1 MKENPMTNY
10 NELTTRPIPQL
21 IRQIT
26 IPASLGLFFNTM
38 YNVVDTYFGGLISTQ
53 TLAAMSLSLP
63 VFFVILSIGSG
74 ISTGAT
80 ALIATA
86 FGAENR
92 EDAKLFA
99 IQGIVFGIFISVLLT
114 PLGLYTSP
122 FLFKLLG
129 ASEEYLDV
137 CLRYMDTLFKGVVF
151 FILVFM
157 LNAVL
162 RALGDTKSYRNFLM
176 AGFVL
181 NVILDPWFIFG
192 GWGIPPLGITGIA
205 LATVLIQLFGC
216 IYLGIKVYQS
226 GLVSN
231 TGFRDIFPKF
241 SPFKEIAAQGFPA
254 SLNIMT
260 IAIGVFVITFFISKF
275 GKEAVAAYGIGM
287 RVEQIVLLPAIALN
301 ITTLTLVAQNSGA
314 KLYDRVFESLSKSL
328 KYGAVMMSI
337 GTLIILIFA
346 GQFMEFFSKDE
357 AVIHAGISYLRI
369 DALVLYAYV
378 ILFINVAALQ
388 GVKRPMFALYIGL
401 YRQIAAPIA
410 VFYLFTEVFNFGL
423 IGIWWGIL
431 LVTWSAAVFTFFYT
445 RRALRK
451 ITGYEPVETPLFF
464 KAKKAD

>member
-1 MKENPMTNY
+1 MTTP
-10 NELTTRPIPQL
+10 NELTTQPIPQL

-74 ISTGAT
+74 ISTGGT

-86 FGAENR
+86 LGAENR
-92 EDAKLFA
+92 EDAGLFA
-99 IQGIVFGIFISVLLT
+99 VQGIIFGIFISILLA
-114 PLGLYTSP
+114 PLGIYSSP

-129 ASEEYLDV
+129 ASEEYLTV

-151 FILVFM
+151 FILVYM

-162 RALGDTKSYRNFLM
+162 RALGDTKSYRNFLI

-205 LATVLIQLFGC
+205 LATVLIQFFGC
-216 IYLGIKVYQS
+216 IYLGIKVYQT
-226 GLVSN
+226 GLISAA
-231 TGFRDIFPKF
+231 GFRDIFPKF
-241 SPFKEIAAQGFPA
+241 LPFKEIARQGFPA

-287 RVEQIVLLPAIALN
+287 RVEQMVLLPTIALN

-314 KLYDRVFESLSKSL
+314 KLYGRVFESLNKSL
-328 KYGAVMMSI
+328 KYGAVLMSV
-337 GTLIILIFA
+337 GTVIILIFA
-346 GQFMEFFSKDE
+346 EQFMGFFSKDA
-357 AVIHAGISYLRI
+357 AVIRAGASYLRI
-369 DALVLYAYV
+369 DSLVLYAYV

-388 GVKRPMFALYIGL
+388 GVKRPMFALYMGL
-401 YRQIAAPIA
+401 YRQIAAPVA

-423 IGIWWGIL
+423 LGIWWGIF
-431 LVTWSAAVFTFFYT
+431 LVTWSAAIFTFFYT

-451 ITGYEPVETPLFF
+451 ITGYEPVETSLLF
-464 KAKKAD
+464 KPKKAD